1 MMLPPSIPINGGTG
15 SVLGSPGLPPGSL
28 ASDIS
33 VGPGP
38 GPQRHPRPLTT
49 AELHLQLE
57 REQEAVV
64 RTI

>member
-1 MMLPPSIPINGGTG
+1 MMLPPSIPINGGTANIT
-15 SVLGSPGLPPGSL
+15 GSPGLPPGSL
-28 ASDIS
+28 TSDS

-64 RTI
+64 RTS